1 MTIYLVRQD
10 SSFSVSM
17 LLINLSSLTNLKGVR
32 MSSPSGRMFNSYMKT
47 TLNMIDIVYLTILI
61 GDCRN
66 LQDLNISNCKYIN
79 DDVIKIITTGCP
91 TLLYVNMSRNEVSD
105 ASIRYLSR
113 YWIKIYVF
121 FVLVAMLVVIKREK
135 SSQNWLLKFAALL
148 SRHWVYTR
156 ETRKAP
162 ELRH

>member
-47 TLNMIDIVYLTILI
+47 TLNMTDIVYMTILI

-113 YWIKIYVF
+113 YWIKKFVF
-121 FVLVAMLVVIKREK
+121 FCFSCYVSGYKKRK
-135 SSQNWLLKFAALL
+135 
-148 SRHWVYTR
+148 V
-156 ETRKAP
+156 
-162 ELRH
+162 